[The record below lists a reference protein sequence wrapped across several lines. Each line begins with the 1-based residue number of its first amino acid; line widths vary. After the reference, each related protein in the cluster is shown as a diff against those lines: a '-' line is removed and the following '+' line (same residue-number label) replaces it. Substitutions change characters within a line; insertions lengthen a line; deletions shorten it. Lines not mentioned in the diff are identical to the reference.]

1 MAHHTKGKGDLGV
14 AKAHA
19 DLVARGWLVLF
30 PTTEHAPFDLVAYRD
45 GEFQRV
51 QVKYRS
57 AESGKLYVKFS
68 SVSADRNG
76 THIQP
81 IDKAAID
88 VVCVY
93 CPETDLCYYL
103 DPTQFRSGVTL
114 RVRVARNGQ
123 QRRIREA
130 ERFLDF
136 PVLVE
141 ALTDQAGRP
150 RQDSNLQPTN

>member
-1 MAHHTKGKGDLGV
+1 MAHHTKDKGDLGV

-57 AESGKLYVKFS
+57 AESGKLYVQFS
-68 SVSADRNG
+68 SFWADRNG

-103 DPTQFRSGVTL
+103 DPSRFRAGVTL
-114 RVRVARNGQ
+114 RVTTARNGQ
-123 QRRIREA
+123 RRGVREA
-130 ERFLDF
+130 SGFVEF
-136 PVLVE
+136 PVVS
-141 ALTDQAGRP
+141 P
-150 RQDSNLQPTN
+150 N